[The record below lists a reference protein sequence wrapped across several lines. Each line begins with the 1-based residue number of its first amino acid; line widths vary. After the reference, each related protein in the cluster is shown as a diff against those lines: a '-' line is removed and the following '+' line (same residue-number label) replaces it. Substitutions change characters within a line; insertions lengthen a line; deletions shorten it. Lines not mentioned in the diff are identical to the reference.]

1 MGFAPLWCRVIT
13 NNSADEPMMND
24 NSPDKQFSDL
34 TRYVRVRR
42 VVTDQFIEFDFA
54 IDDPSLYVEMILP
67 KPAFAAF
74 CQHNKVVMMTDEQAA
89 AVDEDMEKWRY
100 GEDHSN
106 P

>member
-1 MGFAPLWCRVIT
+1 
-13 NNSADEPMMND
+13 MMEHD
-24 NSPDKQFSDL
+24 SIDKPFTEL

-42 VVTDQFIEFDFA
+42 IVNDRFVEFDFA

-67 KPAFAAF
+67 KDAFAAF

-89 AVDEDMEKWRY
+89 AVDADMEKWRY
-100 GEDHSN
+100 GKDHGN